1 MSDSDWIDAGET
13 GPDGSEGP
21 LNPTVGGLVI
31 LALLAIA
38 IIYVLESS
46 GIIDWF

>member
-1 MSDSDWIDAGET
+1 MSDSDWTDAGET
-13 GPDGSEGP
+13 GTDGSGGP

-31 LALLAIA
+31 LAFLAIT
-38 IIYVLESS
+38 IIYALESG